1 MTVNIGPQ
9 GLPLQEV
16 VNVQVN
22 LSPLAAQMRNFG
34 AMMCVGPT
42 DVIDVNERIREYTS
56 LTAVANDFG
65 TLAPEY
71 EAAALHFGQSPQ
83 PSIYYVGRFAQTAS
97 HATLR
102 CGVMAPGMQAIDNF
116 TGISNGG
123 FYVMLDGVPYAIA
136 SIDMVGGTVTNL
148 NGVAT
153 LIQDAINAVYTPRG
167 ATVAWNAPDQQFVV
181 ESGTTGVTS
190 TISYLN
196 LPTAVGNFHYTGN
209 MTDTSNTIVVNGDT
223 WTYVSGTAT
232 GLQIYIGTDL
242 PTTLTNTVAALN
254 ASTSANRRRS

>member
-102 CGVMAPGMQAIDNF
+102 CGVMAP
-116 TGISNGG
+116 
-123 FYVMLDGVPYAIA
+123 VCRL
-136 SIDMVGGTVTNL
+136 
-148 NGVAT
+148 
-153 LIQDAINAVYTPRG
+153 
-167 ATVAWNAPDQQFVV
+167 
-181 ESGTTGVTS
+181 S
-190 TISYLN
+190 TIS
-196 LPTAVGNFHYTGN
+196 PASRTAAS
-209 MTDTSNTIVVNGDT
+209 MSCL
-223 WTYVSGTAT
+223 TACHMPSPRSIW
-232 GLQIYIGTDL
+232 L
-242 PTTLTNTVAALN
+242 AAPSPISM
-254 ASTSANRRRS
+254 ASRH